1 MDVCEIKEWRK
12 HKLGNKI
19 FDFEGVSNHFYM
31 FDKKFWEGWFW
42 SSGWLSLTVVLCY
55 YSSIIFHSELFIQI
69 QGVWAQCSCF
79 QVREDWILLCVTPW
93 KGGGQVKNFPLFTP
107 FLLQSWFSRS
117 CFPSTSVGERL
128 DSLSNCPR
136 TWPVFAWL
144 YNHNCWQIGF
154 SECPTLLEI
163 HHDSFWY
170 TTATHTLSN
179 PDMVMDKDLLNVAL
193 NSMVAFKT

>member
-1 MDVCEIKEWRK
+1 MDVCENKDWRK
-12 HKLGNKI
+12 HTLGNKI
-19 FDFEGVSNHFYM
+19 FDFEVFNHLYM
-31 FDKKFWEGWFW
+31 SDKTFWEGWFW
-42 SSGWLSLTVVLCY
+42 SSGCLLLIVVLCY
-55 YSSIIFHSELFIQI
+55 YSSIIFHSELVIQI
-69 QGVWAQCSCF
+69 QGVQCSCF

-93 KGGGQVKNFPLFTP
+93 KGRGQVKKFPLFTP

-128 DSLSNCPR
+128 NSLSNCPR

-144 YNHNCWQIGF
+144 YNHNCWQFGLL
-154 SECPTLLEI
+154 ECPILLEM

-170 TTATHTLSN
+170 TTASHTISN
-179 PDMVMDKDLLNVAL
+179 PDTVMVKELLKVAS